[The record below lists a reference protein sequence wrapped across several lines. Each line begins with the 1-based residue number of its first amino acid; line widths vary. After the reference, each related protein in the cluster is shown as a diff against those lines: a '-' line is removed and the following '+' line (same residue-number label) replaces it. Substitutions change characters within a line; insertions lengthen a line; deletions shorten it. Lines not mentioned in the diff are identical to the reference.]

1 MRIRIRLLSILVV
14 GLGFGAVAGRF
25 IGPAAVWLG
34 LVLAVAGIA
43 TALVSPPESLP
54 GRPSALRPGRDRP
67 TLAGLGTRV
76 EEILRLAERQ
86 AEDHRAT
93 ARREAEEI
101 VAAARSE
108 AQAILD
114 RARTGAGAD
123 G

>member
-1 MRIRIRLLSILVV
+1 VV
-14 GLGFGAVAGRF
+14 GLGFGAVAGHF
-25 IGPAAVWLG
+25 LGPAVWLG
-34 LVLAVAGIA
+34 LVLAVAGIV
-43 TALVSPPESLP
+43 TALVSPPESVP
-54 GRPSALRPGRDRP
+54 GRPPAPRPVRDRP

-76 EEILRLAERQ
+76 EHILELAERQ

-108 AQAILD
+108 ARAILD
-114 RARTGAGAD
+114 RARTGAD